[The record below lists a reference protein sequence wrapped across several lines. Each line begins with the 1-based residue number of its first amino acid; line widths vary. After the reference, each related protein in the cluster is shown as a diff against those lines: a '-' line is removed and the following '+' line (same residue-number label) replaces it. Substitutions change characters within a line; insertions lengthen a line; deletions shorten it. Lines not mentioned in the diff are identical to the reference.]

1 MERLLNDPEVKAL
14 MAIGEQ
20 EKVLNFYAVYD
31 AIEKFDFVTPK
42 LINEFL
48 DTLRRSGIRITTST
62 DAKNKGV
69 GVRRERRKRVRKET
83 PAEAAAAAAAR
94 DNFRVGEDP
103 IKNYLREVGSV
114 NLLKASEE
122 IALAKR
128 VKEGDEEAKE
138 KLISAN
144 LRLVVSIAKKYAN
157 RGMLFLDLIQEG
169 NIGLIKSAEKFE
181 YSMGY
186 KFSTYATWW
195 IKQAI
200 TRAIADQSRTIR
212 IPVHILEE
220 VNKYKQVKNYLFQE
234 LGREPSKEEI
244 IQEMGITEERLEEFL
259 EIVQE
264 PVSLDGAMGDDD
276 SQLANFIED
285 VTATSPEEDIFEKLL
300 KSQIE
305 QVLSMLTD
313 KESDVIKLRFGLD
326 DGIPRSLEEI
336 GRIYNVTRER
346 IRQIED
352 KALTKL
358 RHSSRADRVRDFFFE
373 K

>member
-1 MERLLNDPEVKAL
+1 MERLFKDPEIKDLV
-14 MAIGEQ
+14 MQGEKN
-20 EKVLNFYAVYD
+20 KVLNFYTIYD
-31 AIEKFDFVTPK
+31 CIEKFDFITPK

-48 DTLRRSGIRITTST
+48 ETLRRSGIKITTDDITPDESVKSF
-62 DAKNKGV
+62 A
-69 GVRRERRKRVRKET
+69 VRNERRKRNRKKSNTDETEEKNEKTIDNVR
-83 PAEAAAAAAAR
+83 
-94 DNFRVGEDP
+94 
-103 IKNYLREVGSV
+103 NYLKEVGSV
-114 NLLKASEE
+114 SLLNTNAE
-122 IALAKR
+122 IELAKR

-138 KLISAN
+138 QLINAN

-157 RGMLFLDLIQEG
+157 RGLLFLDLIQEG

-234 LGREPSKEEI
+234 LGREPNNNEI
-244 IQEMGITEERLEEFL
+244 IKEMGITQERLDEFMKL
-259 EIVQE
+259 VQE
-264 PVSLDGAMGDDD
+264 TVSLDLTIGNDD
-276 SQLANFIED
+276 SQLTNFIVDE
-285 VTATSPEEDIFEKLL
+285 TAAAPEEEIFEKLL
-300 KSQIE
+300 KNKISFI
-305 QVLSMLTD
+305 LNMLTP
-313 KESDVIKLRFGLD
+313 KEKEVIKLRFGLD
-326 DGIPRSLEEI
+326 DGVPRSLEEI
-336 GRIYNVTRER
+336 GRIYDVTRER

-358 RHSSRADRVRDFFFE
+358 RHYSRADQLKDFYFDL
-373 K
+373 

>member
-1 MERLLNDPEVKAL
+1 MERLLSDPEIKNLIAQ
-14 MAIGEQ
+14 GE
-20 EKVLNFYAVYD
+20 KDKILNFYTVYD
-31 AIEKFDFVTPK
+31 CLEKFDFITPK

-48 DTLRRSGIRITTST
+48 EMLRRLSVEVTTKVLDS
-62 DAKNKGV
+62 KNLA
-69 GVRRERRKRVRKET
+69 GVRKERRKRARKPLEQASGKEDA
-83 PAEAAAAAAAR
+83 PKAS
-94 DNFRVGEDP
+94 EDP
-103 IKNYLREVGSV
+103 IKSYLREVGSV
-114 NLLKASEE
+114 RLLNANEE
-122 IALAKR
+122 VALAKR
-128 VKEGDEEAKE
+128 VKEGDELAKE
-138 KLISAN
+138 QLISAN

-157 RGMLFLDLIQEG
+157 RGLLFLDLIQEG

-220 VNKYKQVKNYLFQE
+220 VNKYKQAKNYLFQE
-234 LGREPSKEEI
+234 LGREPTRDEI
-244 IQEMGITEERLEEFL
+244 MKEMGISEEKLEEFL
-259 EIVQE
+259 EIAQE
-264 PVSLDGAMGDDD
+264 PISLDATMGGED
-276 SQLANFIED
+276 SSLTDFIASE
-285 VTATSPEEDIFEKLL
+285 TSIAPEETIFEKFL
-300 KSQIE
+300 KEQIE
-305 QVLSMLTD
+305 TVLQMLTE
-313 KESDVIKLRFGLD
+313 KERDVIKLRFGLD

-358 RHSSRADRVRDFFFE
+358 RHQSRASRVKDFFYE